1 MKRETYGLFTAITM
15 IVGIVI
21 GSGIYFR
28 ADDIFTLT
36 RGNLLLGILV
46 MIMGSTSIIF
56 GSLSFSFLS
65 RKATG
70 SGGVINY
77 FETFLTHDLAKGY
90 GWFFSFIYL
99 PSISVILGW
108 AAALYTFILL
118 GIEATLP
125 MQIGLGLF
133 YNVFLIIVNSL
144 NRKIGSALQN
154 VSTVI
159 KLIPLFAIAIYG
171 FFYSDALANNG
182 NMINDFV
189 KEFKTYTWLT
199 ALVPIAYSLDGWTI
213 ALNIT
218 PEVKNAKRN
227 MPIALIVG
235 PIIILIVYITYLI
248 GIHNILGP
256 EQIISLGDEAIFVA
270 GKQILGDRLGNVL
283 LTIVVISVL
292 GVLNGI
298 CLASIRIPQA
308 LAEKKMISD
317 KWGISEID
325 EKLQIS
331 KKSVYIFIM
340 LVVFW
345 NLVHY
350 LVMNYNIFNG
360 RDISE
365 ISIAFNYLI
374 YILLY
379 KKSFE
384 IIKLENKANTFI
396 PIIASLGSI
405 MMLFGSLLA
414 SFVYVGIFLL
424 ISGSVVYL
432 GYRYKNKD
440 EILKRP
446 KFQK

>member
-1 MKRETYGLFTAITM
+1 MKRETYGIFTAITM

-46 MIMGSTSIIF
+46 MIIGSTSIIF
-56 GSLSFSFLS
+56 GSLSFSYLS
-65 RKATG
+65 RKTSG

-77 FETFLTHDLAKGY
+77 FETFISHDLARGY
-90 GWFFSFIYL
+90 GWFFAFIYL
-99 PSISVILGW
+99 PSISVILGG
-108 AAALYTFILL
+108 ASALYTFILF

-133 YNVFLIIVNSL
+133 YNIFLISVNSL
-144 NRKIGSALQN
+144 SRKFGSALQN
-154 VSTVI
+154 LSTVI

-171 FFYSDALANNG
+171 FFYSNNLANNG
-182 NMINDFV
+182 NMLKDFV
-189 KEFKTYTWLT
+189 KEFNTYTWLT

-235 PIIILIVYITYLI
+235 PIIILIVYIIYLI
-248 GIHNILGP
+248 GIYNILGP
-256 EQIISLGDEAIFVA
+256 DQIIALGDEAVFFA
-270 GKQILGDRLGNVL
+270 GKKILGERLGNIL

-292 GVLNGI
+292 GVLNGLS
-298 CLASIRIPQA
+298 LASIRIPQA
-308 LAEKKMISD
+308 LAEKKMIPD
-317 KWGISEID
+317 KWGISKID

-331 KKSVYIFIM
+331 KKSVYIFMI

-345 NLVHY
+345 NVIHY

-365 ISIAFNYLI
+365 ISIVFNYLI

-379 KKSFE
+379 KKSYE
-384 IIKLENKANTFI
+384 LIKLQYKLNTFI

-405 MMLFGSLLA
+405 MILIGSLLA
-414 SFVYVGIFLL
+414 SFIYVGIFLL

-432 GYRYKNKD
+432 GYRYN
-440 EILKRP
+440 L
-446 KFQK
+446 